1 MIAILYVAIFV
12 TASVAS
18 YVAISRQVDARL
30 GGGVA
35 FALWALLAPSS
46 FNIVVYSGGATFTTD
61 SEMLAIF
68 TAAMAVVLLAFTF
81 AAATGRLRDRSQT
94 RFGADT

>member
-1 MIAILYVAIFV
+1 MIAMLYVAIFV
-12 TASVAS
+12 TAAAVS
-18 YVAISRQVDARL
+18 YVATEP
-30 GGGVA
+30 GVA

-46 FNIVVYSGGATFTTD
+46 FNIVVYSGGTTFNTD